1 MNPTT
6 KSILRG
12 YERGFALQ
20 KKSIHMGQLL
30 AVLKGAGSAN
40 EEPPYNLDHVNLN
53 GKYKYINTQ
62 LQTHQKRN

>member
-1 MNPTT
+1 
-6 KSILRG
+6 
-12 YERGFALQ
+12 
-20 KKSIHMGQLL
+20 MGQLL